1 MIWELSSQA
10 AYSAKLRCMPTDLV
24 LLVADKNIEYGLR
37 GLLSR
42 PQALGIRS
50 VRSQIHVHPQRDPAC
65 AQKPHEFLRQFA
77 ADYSHALVVFDHQGC
92 GRENRHPIQLEEDVR
107 HLLYANGWEGRAS
120 AIVID
125 PELEAWVFSA
135 SPIVEKSLAWPGTTP
150 LRQWLLSKGLWSQDR
165 AKPADPKTALET
177 ALASLRRP
185 RSSAIYEDLGRMIDF
200 DECQDAAFNRLR
212 NVLRQWF
219 PPSDN

>member
-1 MIWELSSQA
+1 ML
-10 AYSAKLRCMPTDLV
+10 TDLV

-50 VRSQIHVHPQRDPAC
+50 VTSKIYVHPQRDPAC

-77 ADYSHALVVFDHQGC
+77 ADYRRALVVFDHQGS
-92 GRENRHPIQLEEDVR
+92 GREYRVATQLEEDVR
-107 HLLYANGWEGRAS
+107 HLLSANGWEGRAQ
-120 AIVID
+120 AIVIA
-125 PELEAWVFSA
+125 PELEAWVFPA
-135 SPIVEKSLAWPGTTP
+135 SPLVEKSLAWPGPAP
-150 LRQWLLSKGLWSQDR
+150 LRQWLLNKGLWSQEC

-185 RSSAIYEDLGRMIDF
+185 RSSAIYEDLGRTVDF
-200 DECQDAAFNRLR
+200 SECQDAAFNRLR

-219 PPSDN
+219 PPEDS